1 MIDLPIISKENIA
14 LREKI
19 LKGFQKAVEK
29 VYDTAH
35 KNGEELVV
43 ADKDG
48 NIVKIKP

>member
-1 MIDLPIISKENIA
+1 MERTKIISSENIM

-29 VYDTAH
+29 VYENAR

-48 NIVKIKP
+48 NVIKVKP

>member
-1 MIDLPIISKENIA
+1 MEETKIISSENVT

-19 LKGFQKAVEK
+19 LKGFRKAVEK
-29 VYDTAH
+29 VYENAR

-48 NIVKIKP
+48 NVIKIKP